1 MKVRTKLG
9 LKSMFMSLA
18 LMVAAPFSV
27 LAFDYG
33 DLPSTIF
40 PSAGYT
46 NTVWG
51 DPGGWTTLNVTS
63 YSVPVNNPSVDAS
76 VAVQNMINST
86 SGRRIL
92 YFPDGAYYFKT
103 PLSITTG
110 NIIIRGN
117 GLTNT
122 TFLIGDS
129 ANVNTELRFDGSL
142 TGSPVPVTGSPA
154 PGSQTITVDDAST
167 LNVNDNILL
176 YLSGGKLAWSFYTES
191 QIFTI
196 TGKTGN
202 TLTLG
207 KSIGLDYPAA
217 KQPMVQKLNL
227 LPNIGVEKVKLVRT
241 VQPTIENIN
250 NLSLNRT
257 VNSYVKD
264 IESVL
269 SGRGHISIDNS
280 KDVVVERNYVH
291 DAFIKNVGGYA
302 YGIVNNGSTSV
313 RITDNKTWDLRHH
326 ILLQLGANH
335 SVVSYNSLESPY
347 TDYND
352 LAFHSNYAYMN
363 LIEGNSFR
371 EGYADNSKSGDPVM
385 TATGPRNTW
394 FRNKATGKIGTDN
407 TSTVNQN
414 MIGNYIGSMSTS
426 GSGHYLG
433 ANKLTSGTINWG
445 SLSAV
450 SNIPAS
456 LYLTAQPSFLSGKP
470 WPLYGPNVGT
480 DWGASNTNPAK
491 DRAIPVSGNTIVDDL
506 NDWSKTYSHTAN
518 LGFDMLNTAKFES
531 DTSRAKRTTKTN
543 EEIVWNQAGMKS
555 FSAVTFFWPSE
566 GVSAFTLY
574 TSPDGSTWTVASPA
588 ISGGSGDWK
597 KYTYTL
603 TGMVGV
609 NYVKMRWNNTAG
621 SVWNPQIS
629 KVTMTTY

>member
-1 MKVRTKLG
+1 MLITLG
-9 LKSMFMSLA
+9 LA
-18 LMVAAPFSV
+18 VAAPVSV
-27 LAFDYG
+27 FAFDYG
-33 DLPSTIF
+33 DLPTNIF
-40 PSAGYT
+40 PAGGYT

-51 DPGGWTTLNVTS
+51 DPGGWTTLDVTS

-76 VAVQNMINST
+76 AAVQNMINST

-92 YFPDGAYYFKT
+92 YFPEGAYYFKT

-117 GLTNT
+117 GLTKT
-122 TFLIGDS
+122 TFFIGDS
-129 ANVNTELRFDGSL
+129 ANVNTELRFDGSKV
-142 TGSPVPVTGSPA
+142 GDPVGVTGSPGA
-154 PGSQTITVDDAST
+154 GSQTITVDDAST
-167 LNVNDNILL
+167 LNVDDYILL
-176 YLSGGKLAWSFYTES
+176 YLSGGKLAWSTYTES
-191 QIFTI
+191 QTFKI
-196 TGKTGN
+196 TGKSGN
-202 TLTLG
+202 VLTLG
-207 KSIGLDYPAA
+207 KIIGLDYPAA
-217 KQPMVQKLNL
+217 KLPKVQKLNL
-227 LPNIGVEKVKLVRT
+227 LSNVGVEKVKLVRT
-241 VQPTIENIN
+241 VQPTIENTN
-250 NLSLNRT
+250 NLVLNRT

-264 IESVL
+264 NESIL

-302 YGIVNNGSTSV
+302 YGIVNNASTSV
-313 RITDNKTWDLRHH
+313 RITDNKLWDLRHH
-326 ILLQLGANH
+326 MLLQLGANH

-363 LIEGNSFR
+363 LVEGNTFK
-371 EGYADNSKSGDPVM
+371 EGYADNSKAGDPVM
-385 TATGPRNTW
+385 TATGPYNTW

-414 MIGNYIGSMSTS
+414 MIGNYVGSISTA

-445 SLSAV
+445 SLSAS

-456 LYLTAQPSFLSGKP
+456 LYATAAPSFLSGKS
-470 WPLYGPNVGT
+470 WPLFGPNVGT

-491 DRAIPVSGNTIVDDL
+491 DRAIPVSGITIVDDL
-506 NDWSKTYSHTAN
+506 NDWSKTYSTTAN
-518 LGFDMLNTAKFES
+518 VGFDTLNTAKFEG

-543 EEIVWNQAGMKS
+543 EEIVWYQPGMNS
-555 FSAVTFFWPSE
+555 FTAVTFFWPSE
-566 GVSAFTLY
+566 AVNAFTVY
-574 TSPDGSTWTVASPA
+574 TSADGSTWTTATPT
-588 ISGGSGDWK
+588 ITGGSGDWK

-603 TGMVGV
+603 TGLRGV

-621 SVWNPQIS
+621 SVWNPQIG